1 MKAQYT
7 GKKRMETLESV
18 LTKMIELEKESINQL
33 LEIIPEGDSVL
44 ITGNFPSR
52 TSGSIAQYL

>member
-1 MKAQYT
+1 
-7 GKKRMETLESV
+7 METLESV